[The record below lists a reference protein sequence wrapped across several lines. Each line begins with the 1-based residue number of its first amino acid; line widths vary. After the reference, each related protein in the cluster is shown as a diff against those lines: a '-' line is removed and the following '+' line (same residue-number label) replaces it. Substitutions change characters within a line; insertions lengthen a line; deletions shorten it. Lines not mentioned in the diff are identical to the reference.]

1 MSRARAAHLEHLVKR
16 RLIIQTGNW
25 RRTLIEIRDKRRHAL
40 LPPSHNEVGFKMHL
54 HCLDF
59 GLIIIQSPQYL
70 VCFAKEHLG
79 WTRQIIVATMIAP
92 FHVVRDSTHTKKMA
106 IASTYHF

>member
-1 MSRARAAHLEHLVKR
+1 MQPPFLLSYSLPLSVQTSYANGPLFMSRARAAHLEHLVKR

-54 HCLDF
+54 HCLDRSSYNN
-59 GLIIIQSPQYL
+59 LISFTEL
-70 VCFAKEHLG
+70 
-79 WTRQIIVATMIAP
+79 RATKI
-92 FHVVRDSTHTKKMA
+92 FVVF
-106 IASTYHF
+106 Y